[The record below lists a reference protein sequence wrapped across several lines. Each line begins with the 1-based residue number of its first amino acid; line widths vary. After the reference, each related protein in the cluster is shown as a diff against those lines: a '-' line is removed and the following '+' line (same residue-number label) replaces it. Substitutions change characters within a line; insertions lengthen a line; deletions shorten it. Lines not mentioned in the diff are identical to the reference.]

1 MNSMTR
7 PGPISAICFIWTVAT
22 VFQLYQFSQ
31 ISVELPAWSTFY
43 VIGMAAATL
52 TGIAGMW
59 QMRKWGLWL
68 FSGMFIFNQA
78 FALTQGQWHVNS
90 LLLPALVIGVGMA
103 HIKQFR

>member
-31 ISVELPAWSTFY
+31 ISVELPAWSMFY

-52 TGIAGMW
+52 TAIAGMW
-59 QMRKWGLWL
+59 QMRKWGLML
-68 FSGMFIFNQA
+68 FIGMFILNQA